1 MKRGIALSAALA
13 LLAAAPAP
21 AQTTLA
27 TITGTVNDATGA
39 VLPGATIT
47 AVHIA
52 TGLKFTAQTNE
63 AGVYTLPQLRE
74 GAYDVRFTAQGFQEA
89 VLKGVQLVSRDVRR
103 LDATLTIGS
112 VETSIEVTAGATL
125 IETETGRISGTKG
138 AYELK
143 TLPLNTRS
151 LNAFFATIP
160 GMGEASTVTAT
171 RRFSGSRRNQ
181 SDIAVDGISIT
192 ASNGTQITPLMQYIE
207 SFEEVRV
214 DTANNTAENATVGT
228 VTIISKSGTNDLHGS
243 AFDYYVTPFFRA
255 RDPFEA
261 QRGTGISHSPGFSVG
276 GPVYLPKIY
285 NGRNR
290 TFFFAS
296 FETSRGSARTQNL
309 NPTVPIEPWRRGDF
323 SALLPG
329 TVIRDP
335 FNNNQPFAGN
345 RMPEARLNPT
355 SVKIQNRFYPLPNFG
370 NTGVLASNNYREQ
383 KVRAFDPNTYFTTRI
398 DHRLPDDSMLYGRYT
413 WQRSRT
419 LEYTGNLP
427 TIGQQWRQRNT
438 RNALLSYTRPLRPN
452 LLNEARWG
460 VSFTNE
466 PRYGP
471 IRGLEIVKEL
481 GLTGFRPDLPDLPG
495 VFNMGWAGIGLTGI
509 TQQVYSNP
517 AFYNL
522 TNFIQNHLSWFR
534 GRHTIKAGF
543 LFTHAKAGDLSASN
557 DLYGNMTFS
566 NRYTNHPYAD
576 FLLGIPTTARRAA
589 PPVEDL
595 FTRWAYDFFVTDDFK
610 WTPRL
615 TVSIGARYEVHP
627 AWAPISGNVALF
639 DINTG
644 NVVVADG
651 ALGRVSPLAPPGYL
665 NVVEAKSV
673 GLPGKRLL
681 LNDRN
686 NIAPR
691 LSIAYRPW
699 GNSTVIRA
707 GFGVFYDLVPRRAS
721 TNGSPFVVN
730 EPAYTNPTPN
740 PTVIL
745 PLIFPSTGSGLPTTV
760 GLPGAVRTDI
770 QIPYSMQYNFTIEHE
785 RWRNGFRISYV
796 GTNTRQGEYNYNIN
810 APVPDTRPFVDKPR
824 PFPRYP
830 GINYTTNGA
839 GHQYNG
845 LNLEVKRRFAN
856 GLLYDFTYVWAR
868 DIGDLERDQSQENP
882 FDRRRERAVWE
893 DIPAHRFTGDFVYEL
908 PFGKGKQRLNATR
921 LQDAVF
927 GGWELSGVFGAQ
939 TGYFLTPLWSGPD
952 PVGTAQTASRTPAN
966 VTIRPNVLRNP
977 NLPDGRTLD
986 RWFDVG
992 AFTAPTPGFF
1002 GSAAKG
1008 IVVGPGS
1015 WNINTGVA
1023 KNFSF
1028 GERTRLRW
1036 ELTATN
1042 IANHPNWNNPGMNI
1056 SAAATAGVISGAG
1069 DNTGFDQAGAR
1080 TFRMG
1085 LRVEW

>member
-1 MKRGIALSAALA
+1 LLVTLCLLAVAAAL
-13 LLAAAPAP
+13 

-27 TITGTVNDATGA
+27 TITGTVTDASGA
-39 VLPGATIT
+39 VLPNATVT
-47 AVHIA
+47 ATHA
-52 TGLKFTAQTNE
+52 DTGFKYTAKTND
-63 AGVYTLPQLRE
+63 AGVYTLSQLRE
-74 GAYDVRFTAQGFQEA
+74 GTYEVRITAEGFNET
-89 VLKGVQLVSRDVRR
+89 VLKHVQLVSRDVRR
-103 LDATLTIGS
+103 LDAGLQIGS
-112 VETSIEVTAGATL
+112 VTTSVEVTAGATL
-125 IETETGRISGTKG
+125 IETETGRISATKS

-192 ASNGTQITPLMQYIE
+192 ASNGTQITPLMQYVE
-207 SFEEVRV
+207 SFQEVRI
-214 DTANNTAENATVGT
+214 DTANNTAENATVGA
-228 VTIISKSGTNDLHGS
+228 VTIVSKGGTNELHGS

-276 GPVYLPKIY
+276 GPVVLPKVY

-290 TFFFAS
+290 TFFFTS
-296 FETSRGSARTQNL
+296 FETSRGSVRTQNL
-309 NPTVPIEPWRRGDF
+309 NPTVPLEAWRRGDF

-335 FNNNQPFAGN
+335 FNNNQPFSGN
-345 RMPEARLNPT
+345 RIPAERLNAT
-355 SVKIQNRFYPLPNFG
+355 SLKIQNRFYPLPNFG
-370 NTGVLASNNYREQ
+370 NTSVLASNNYREQ
-383 KVRAFDPNTYFTTRI
+383 KVRDFDPNTYFTTRV
-398 DHRLPDDSMLYGRYT
+398 DRRLPDDSTLYGRYT

-419 LEYTGNLP
+419 LEFTGNLP
-427 TIGQQWRQRNT
+427 TIGQQWRERNT
-438 RNALLSYTRPLRPN
+438 RNALLSYTKALRPT

-466 PRYGP
+466 PRFGP
-471 IRGLEIVKEL
+471 IKGLENVREL

-495 VFNMGWAGIGLTGI
+495 VFNMGFTGLGLTGV
-509 TQQVYSNP
+509 TQQVYSAP

-522 TNFIQNHLSWFR
+522 TNFVQDHISWFH
-534 GRHTIKAGF
+534 GRHSIKAGF
-543 LFTHAKAGDLSASN
+543 MLTHAKAGDLSASN

-566 NRYTNHPYAD
+566 NRFTNHPYAD
-576 FLLGIPTTARRAA
+576 FLLGLPTTARRAA

-595 FTRWAYDFFVTDDFK
+595 FTRRAYDFFITDEIKVTPK
-610 WTPRL
+610 L
-615 TVSIGARYEVHP
+615 TVSAGVRYEIHP
-627 AWAPISGNVALF
+627 AWSPISGNAAIF
-639 DINTG
+639 DIGTG
-644 NVVVADG
+644 RVVVADG
-651 ALGRVSPLAPPGYL
+651 SLSRVSPLVPAGYL
-665 NVVEAKSV
+665 DIVEASSA
-673 GLPGKRLL
+673 GLPGKSLL
-681 LNDRN
+681 FTDKN
-686 NIAPR
+686 NFAPR

-707 GFGVFYDLVPRRAS
+707 GFGIFYDLVPRRVS
-721 TNGSPFVVN
+721 TNASPFVVN
-730 EPAYTNPTPN
+730 EPAYTNPSPN

-760 GLPGAVRTDI
+760 GLPGAVRTGI

-785 RWRNGFRISYV
+785 RWKNGFRLSYI

-810 APVPDTRPFVDKPR
+810 SPAPDTRAYIDKPR
-824 PFPRYP
+824 PFPKYP

-839 GHQYNG
+839 GHQYNA
-845 LNLEVKRRFAN
+845 LNAEVHRRFAS

-868 DIGDLERDQSQENP
+868 DIGDLERDQAQENP
-882 FDRRRERAVWE
+882 FDRRRERGVWE
-893 DIPAHRFTGDFVYEL
+893 DIPSQRFTGDFVYEL
-908 PFGKGKQRLNATR
+908 PFGRGKKWLGATR
-921 LQDAVF
+921 VHDLVF

-939 TGYFLTPLWSGPD
+939 TGYFLTPLWTGPD
-952 PVGTAQTASRTPAN
+952 PTGTAQTSSRTPAN
-966 VTIRPNVLRNP
+966 VTIRPNVIRNP
-977 NLPDGRTLD
+977 NLPESQRTID
-986 RWFDVG
+986 RWFDVN
-992 AFTAPTPGFF
+992 AFTAPTSGSF

-1008 IVVGPGS
+1008 IIVGPGS

-1023 KNFSF
+1023 KNIALT
-1028 GERTRLRW
+1028 ERLRLRW
-1036 ELTATN
+1036 EITATN
-1042 IANHPNWNNPGMNI
+1042 IANHPNWNNPGLNI
-1056 SAAATAGVISGAG
+1056 STAASAGVITGAG

-1080 TFRMG
+1080 TFRTG